1 MSPSCDSSLAV
12 NAALPSLRGSAVRS
26 GLGSAA
32 GSNGWVGRS
41 LIGGGCS
48 ERPASGPRVR
58 ERSGRCARGGCGK
71 LRLAASP
78 RCAAAARTAWRA
90 SSSDRGAVPFAGPP
104 SPPAAER
111 AIRGAGCRGDGRKNP
126 AAVVCRSRIR
136 LTRRRGVAV
145 FPGTMQRSN
154 SLHPTP
160 PHLA

>member
-1 MSPSCDSSLAV
+1 MSPLCDSGLAV
-12 NAALPSLRGSAVRS
+12 TVALPSLRGSATRPE
-26 GLGSAA
+26 LGSAA

-41 LIGGGCS
+41 LFGGRSS
-48 ERPASGPRVR
+48 ERPASGPRAC

-78 RCAAAARTAWRA
+78 RCAAAARTARCA
-90 SSSDRGAVPFAGPP
+90 SPSDRGAVPFAGPP
-104 SPPAAER
+104 SPPAAEGV
-111 AIRGAGCRGDGRKNP
+111 IRDLGWGGDGRKNP
-126 AAVVCRSRIR
+126 AAIVCRSRIR

-145 FPGTMQRSN
+145 FPGTRQRSN